1 MAKGITYV
9 YKVSQ
14 YTEIIENKLEIIQ
27 ISENYY
33 CSELMGVTNDDT
45 ESYKSYFRSIAPAT
59 T

>member
-33 CSELMGVTNDDT
+33 YSELMGVTNDDT
-45 ESYKSYFRSIAPAT
+45 ESYKSYFLSIAPAT